1 VVEGKLRLCFR
12 TSRYISNDRLCG
24 FYFIASVELGCEAN
38 AFSHL
43 SKSFVPIPPSH
54 KAEQHRRKARMLEE
68 RDLARSTRSK
78 RPKLVIPEQI
88 TSKPRA
94 RRKDAYGAGIK
105 NLGATCYA
113 ASALQVAFC
122 ISSWREVIYE
132 FII

>member
-12 TSRYISNDRLCG
+12 TSRYISIERLCG

-38 AFSHL
+38 AFSLL
-43 SKSFVPIPPSH
+43 SNSFVPISPSH
-54 KAEQHRRKARMLEE
+54 KAEQHRRKARTLEE
-68 RDLARSTRSK
+68 SDSARSTRSK
-78 RPKLVIPEQI
+78 RPKLVIPEDI
-88 TSKPRA
+88 ASKPRA
-94 RRKDAYGAGIK
+94 RRKDANGAGIK

-113 ASALQVAFC
+113 ASALQVALC